1 MFLSFTSSVQEKQSC
16 ENVVCSNVNLS
27 DQKENAPPV
36 DYSLFCGGHK
46 CISNLVFLRAAV
58 QVYTVQKFN

>member
-1 MFLSFTSSVQEKQSC
+1 MQSC